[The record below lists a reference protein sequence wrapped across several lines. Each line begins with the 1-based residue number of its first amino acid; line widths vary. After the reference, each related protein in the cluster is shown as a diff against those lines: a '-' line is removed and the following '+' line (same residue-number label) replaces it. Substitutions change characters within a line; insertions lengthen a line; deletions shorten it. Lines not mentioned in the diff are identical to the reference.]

1 MFLLDDIVL
10 APFKGIIFI
19 AEKIDELIQKEVS
32 DEGRIKERLM
42 ALQLRFEM
50 DEITIEEY
58 DRQEEELLEMIER
71 IRVNKEN
78 NQK

>member
-10 APFKGIIFI
+10 APFKGIIFV
-19 AEKIDELIQKEVS
+19 AEKIDELIQKEIS

-42 ALQLRFEM
+42 ALQLKFEM
-50 DEITIEEY
+50 DEITVEEY